1 MDYDVFISCKSEDY
15 KYAENIYQFL
25 VDNGFNVFLAS
36 RELRNLGDSE
46 YRRAI
51 SSAMKSAYHMIL
63 FASNPAYIDS
73 TWVYYEWDMFLN
85 AKLKGFKPGQ
95 IVTILKDMKVE
106 DINMDLWKYESF
118 TIDNYQ
124 EKLLPYMET
133 PSYIQR
139 VKEEKRRKS
148 EAEHLAKIEAEQKQ
162 IAARREAKS
171 LVITLAEEYKKKL
184 LEIQS
189 IDFPKL
195 VDAMK
200 KAEITERV
208 CPVCGAKMELAQTL
222 CPDCCWNMSP
232 LEGIEEFEYLVS
244 DQSERI
250 EKAKARIKQISAQ
263 SKKPKL
269 ERSVQSLKIEP
280 TSTGTSLM
288 AGTLKRSRDLP
299 SKLCT
304 DSDAPETQVASK
316 QSGKHITIEQFDNLL
331 LRCIGKPPYSGVF
344 DHTKLNDVEF
354 HFDLCRTMAD
364 DLCGVEIDTKELRA
378 CCSVLGLKKLLKSY
392 NIY

>member
-232 LEGIEEFEYLVS
+232 LEGIEEFKYLVS

-299 SKLCT
+299 SKLCP
-304 DSDAPETQVASK
+304 DSETPETQVASK

-354 HFDLCRTMAD
+354 HFDLCRTMVD